1 MKKEGR
7 YSWTIKI
14 TIISFFLSTFI
25 SVITNLMLE
34 NVGLA
39 LAFLVLGVVVSI
51 GIVFDIIGMSVT
63 STPEAPFHSM
73 STRGVKGSRE
83 AIVLIRNAEKVSN
96 FCNDVIG
103 DIVGIISGGLVTA
116 IASII
121 VSMWQDVKMMIVNII
136 LAGIVASVTIGGKAL
151 GKGVALNKGKD
162 IIFFA
167 GRMIYFFKN
176 IFKTNKNKK
185 SEKRKR

>member
-63 STPEAPFHSM
+63 STHEAPFHSM

-83 AIVLIRNAEKVSN
+83 AIVLIR
-96 FCNDVIG
+96 
-103 DIVGIISGGLVTA
+103 IILTIIIFTSCHILTIIEA
-116 IASII
+116 IAVTRPPEII
-121 VSMWQDVKMMIVNII
+121 PTISPITSLQKFDTFSAFLISTI
-136 LAGIVASVTIGGKAL
+136 ASRLPFTPRVLI
-151 GKGVALNKGKD
+151 
-162 IIFFA
+162 
-167 GRMIYFFKN
+167 
-176 IFKTNKNKK
+176 
-185 SEKRKR
+185 E